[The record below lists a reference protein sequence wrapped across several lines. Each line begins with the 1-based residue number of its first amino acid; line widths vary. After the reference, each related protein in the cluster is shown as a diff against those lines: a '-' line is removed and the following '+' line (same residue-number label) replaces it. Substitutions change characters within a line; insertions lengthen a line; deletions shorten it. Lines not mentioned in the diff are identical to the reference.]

1 MANKIGCKTGR
12 VTVIDPNNFEGF
24 NSNSNMSVP
33 LEDLNISVV
42 LKTFRKGRTVLS
54 KTSDGGARESSQ
66 TVAINFIEGSELGG
80 EKVLTTKYTDLT
92 TVFEADTVN
101 SETLGITNIDIDFN
115 PSMAPMITINFI
127 DVRGSSIF
135 QNEQNISANN
145 NGNKYSTFFQLPYP
159 LFELTIKGYYGR
171 PVTYCLHMLKFNSK
185 FNSKT
190 GNFEIQC
197 QFIGYTYA
205 MLSDL
210 LIGYLKAIPYTKIG
224 KEKYE
229 AYNKTRTTPIL
240 NLNELMKRISDIN
253 KGVTKI
259 SSESEAAKSVNTVD
273 EAIESLDKLKGVV
286 NSLGI
291 SLGYDSS
298 ETKNE
303 YFFILTTNNKS
314 QTEIDSA
321 ISHYKDVI
329 KANIEEFNTLAVDTI
344 SLNESD
350 FNNVVTCGL
359 DKGYYSNLKKSDLLP
374 TVKTQDSALVSLIG
388 SENGKDKFKKELLS
402 FINRYYK
409 GQVDDFQF
417 NVYNMTSIFDN
428 INKTKFSLET
438 IQEQTKKELANELKN
453 SFRDTLG
460 FEPTVRNIVEIFTV
474 AIEIMM
480 ETIYTV
486 SSSAEAADNTPRI
499 TELERVFKT
508 DLVKSSDIK
517 TEAMDR
523 KKFFAWPDY
532 KEKDGTTNTFVNK
545 YLGAPGVL
553 EDPFKVD
560 ELLFIDDL
568 LAAFIKAQQEANEV
582 AASADAVETTWYP
595 VNVFDTKL
603 FVDKEPY
610 LRGEM
615 KNDADIVRM
624 MVQRGMTFLGYTND
638 PSIFDPE
645 NKEIMAMAEIEAD
658 AILRVIKNPQLIQSL
673 TQLTPKFISE
683 IGISTGTNYDP
694 LVKDIGN
701 SYAYNYPNAIGSDN
715 NPNHQIIIPLSDN
728 FTGYWP
734 LGNTQELKNMAENG
748 TIFLSNYSSE
758 YRTDINEKKEDG
770 SIYIKILTPSEY
782 KTNVALYQAPAGL
795 KTDNIFS
802 YQKMSD
808 KVVDYSAGYNSF
820 GGPLGI
826 QEYKNMDF
834 GNGIQN
840 LPLMYSFYMD
850 SDNGLAYNRKDSGQI
865 QGTVNN
871 SATDS
876 FMDYKKSGYVRFVR
890 EKESAYQSKTE
901 DFKLH
906 SDLGKNR
913 ELFAK
918 YVNGQKTD
926 LTYPYV
932 EQKFFL
938 YDEKSDTDNGYLR
951 QPYSDYSF
959 SLFGS
964 KYYYLQEEAKCVFA
978 DGSTKS
984 CEKYSKAILFLETI
998 PFTIDYND
1006 ESETFSALDPTGA
1019 NNQHG
1024 DPFKPYEQRIKGW
1037 EILHTFNKKGGFIH
1051 VPRLWA
1057 AHIGGIIWM
1066 MSYKDPIMDG
1076 DKIIGGGSGS
1086 KHPIVWKKNCDGEMF
1101 DEPAKYEYYPPILD
1115 ITGDAQLV
1123 TYPNLLDTDI
1133 LRRLP
1138 LQVKNEFKRVFFE
1151 FVNGDAEGL
1160 LSFDDI
1166 RGKLEIWEGSAQS
1179 FCLFVKN
1186 LHENKVNLNGYYY
1199 YDGSIVANEPKI
1211 RNLDKYEIIS
1221 PVWDSK
1227 TLGYTKNMHKDY
1239 LFLELKGDATNNDG
1253 IKTLIDSLTQEL
1265 IIANATYKIWQS
1277 NVDSKSF
1284 LYDGVVVPKD
1294 KFEVYF
1300 STLAAALKAKGDAYS
1315 PNEVKKQIEQQIFG
1329 TTDESVIKLIL
1340 YNTCKNIH
1348 DKWLAGVTDPENLIF
1363 QCGDSTSKP
1372 IRNTSDSELALKYG
1386 NSKARLI
1393 DSFRF
1398 VSRSFKDIGD
1408 KLYINPLPVN
1418 NYLVESPNT
1427 SSYDAISNLLDSNKF
1442 TFDALPTFIN
1452 FRDPKNVESIFE
1464 PMPNY
1469 ELAIEN
1475 GSCGPTFVCVY
1486 AGQTSKHLDFANS
1499 DYDNDGFDFGCIGQ
1513 TVAPTAPNDFT
1524 EDIGGGEDPIAVFKV
1539 VYGQQNQNIFKDI
1552 VLDQSEFSETD
1563 ESLQIQDQLSTQLS
1577 ETNRSLAGQNIYN
1590 VYSVRS
1596 YSAEIEMLGNPMIQ
1610 PMMYFQLDNIPMFHG
1625 AYMVT
1630 RVKHSIKPNHMS
1642 TNFTGVRIRYAETPL
1657 ITAMD
1662 LYMSMVNDMDT
1673 SGAGTG
1679 AIGGGSNG
1687 FVGSYQEDLIANK
1700 PKDTT
1705 IVGTLT
1711 DAKKKLITS
1720 RAEQE
1725 IKNWNNGKLKEKD
1738 GVQYLDVYA
1747 KTTPGFTGESY
1758 GNNTNKWSAIFI
1770 SYIAVAGDSDF
1781 PKSTSH
1787 YNYIT
1792 AGMKGD
1798 NGYEVFPLNSGLKI
1812 KAEVGDIINC
1822 KRKGDYTA
1830 SHSRIV
1836 YKIEGDKAYAV
1847 GGNEDDSIK
1856 IGEYN
1861 LTGGYFTDA
1870 TNFGEYKL
1878 LMKQTG
1884 NKYYEKKKL
1893 IGTGV
1898 HVDTPIGTEKSTKIN
1913 EAEREKNQI
1922 YVKNFL
1928 KGKGLTKQQVAGVM
1942 GNIQQESQFNPMA
1955 TNQKD
1960 LNGYPSL
1967 GLIQWNGKFY
1977 PKPNGSKNVST
1988 VFDSIGRTVEEQM
2001 NSLINM
2007 PTYTKFIG
2015 LSEPKVSVEEAAYQF
2030 ANLVEVCHKC
2040 NLGYNTY
2047 KGSYQYVRTQYA
2059 NNFFKRFNDSKDKLA
2074 W

>member
-253 KGVTKI
+253 EGVAKI
-259 SSESEAAKSVNTVD
+259 STNSESAKSVNTVN
-273 EAIESLDKLKGVV
+273 EALESLDKMKGVI
-286 NSLGI
+286 NSFGVGLD
-291 SLGYDSS
+291 YDST
-298 ETKNE
+298 EFKDE
-303 YFFILTTNNKS
+303 YMFILSSDVKT
-314 QTEIDSA
+314 QTEIDAA
-321 ISHYKDVI
+321 INHYKDVI
-329 KANIEEFNTLAVDTI
+329 KANIEEFNTLAVDTV
-344 SLNESD
+344 SLSFND
-350 FNNVVTCGL
+350 FNDVITTGL
-359 DKGYYSNLKKSDLLP
+359 DKGYFTGIKKSYLLP
-374 TVKTQDSALVSLIG
+374 TDTTIDNELKTKIG
-388 SENGKDKFKKELLS
+388 SENGKIKFKKELLS
-402 FINRYYK
+402 FINRYYQ
-409 GQVDDFQF
+409 GQADDLQF
-417 NVYNMTSIFDN
+417 NVYNMTAFFDK
-428 INKTKFSLET
+428 INKTKVALEAV
-438 IQEQTKKELANELKN
+438 QEEIKKDLANELKN

-545 YLGAPGVL
+545 YLGAPNVL
-553 EDPFKVD
+553 EDPYKVD
-560 ELLFIDDL
+560 ELIFIDDL
-568 LAAFIKAQQEANEV
+568 LRAFIIAQQESNEV
-582 AASADAVETTWYP
+582 AAAADAVETTWFP

-610 LRGEM
+610 LRTEL

-624 MVQRGMTFLGYTND
+624 MVQRGMTFLGYTNN
-638 PSIFDPE
+638 PSMFDPE
-645 NKEIMAMAEIEAD
+645 NKEIIAMAQNEAD

-673 TQLTPKFISE
+673 TQITPKFIEE
-683 IGISTGTNYDP
+683 IGISTGANYDP
-694 LVKDIGN
+694 LLKKIGDK
-701 SYAYNYPNAIGSDN
+701 YVYNYPNAIGSDN
-715 NPNHQIIIPLSDN
+715 DPNHQIIIPMSDN
-728 FTGYWP
+728 FSGYWP
-734 LGNTQELKNMAENG
+734 LGDNQELKKMAENG
-748 TIFLSNYSSE
+748 TIFLSNYSADKTNF
-758 YRTDINEKKEDG
+758 YDKKEDG
-770 SIYIKILTPSEY
+770 SVYVKLLTPSEY
-782 KTNVALYQAPAGL
+782 KTNVALYQSSGV
-795 KTDNIFS
+795 TTESIFS

-808 KVVDYSAGYNSF
+808 KVVDISAGYNSF

-826 QEYKNMDF
+826 EDYSNLDY
-834 GNGIQN
+834 GVSYLNG
-840 LPLMYSFYMD
+840 LPMMYSFYKGED
-850 SDNGLAYNRKDSGQI
+850 YTGLAYNRKDSGQI

-876 FMDYKKSGYVRFVR
+876 YYDFKDNNGKVKSKVLVFDDKDRAY
-890 EKESAYQSKTE
+890 ESKSE

-906 SDLGKNR
+906 AGLGKNW
-913 ELFAK
+913 ELFVK
-918 YVNGQKTD
+918 YKNGSPVS
-926 LTYPYV
+926 YPYI
-932 EQKFFL
+932 EQRYSEF
-938 YDEKSDTDNGYLR
+938 DNSGKSLHN
-951 QPYSDYSF
+951 PYHEWRF

-964 KYYYLQEEAKCVFA
+964 KWYYFQNYAKV
-978 DGSTKS
+978 TKS
-984 CEKYSKAILFLETI
+984 DGTTINASKYAKAILFLQTMPFNYVYDKETYVG
-998 PFTIDYND
+998 PLRN
-1006 ESETFSALDPTGA
+1006 
-1019 NNQHG
+1019 G
-1024 DPFKPYEQRIKGW
+1024 DPFNTW
-1037 EILHTFNKKGGFIH
+1037 EIRHMFNKKGGFIH
-1051 VPRLWA
+1051 SPRLWC
-1057 AHIGGIIWM
+1057 AHLGSIFWYM
-1066 MSYKDPIMDG
+1066 DNADPVMDG
-1076 DKIIGGGSGS
+1076 NEIVGGGSGVNWPINWQRSSSVNFVAPS
-1086 KHPIVWKKNCDGEMF
+1086 KGPDGEYFPPVLNINNDDVLFIGGYPDIRQEDVVRRVPTQVRNAFKQIFF
-1101 DEPAKYEYYPPILD
+1101 D
-1115 ITGDAQLV
+1115 
-1123 TYPNLLDTDI
+1123 
-1133 LRRLP
+1133 
-1138 LQVKNEFKRVFFE
+1138 
-1151 FVNGDAEGL
+1151 FVNGNGDYI
-1160 LSFDDI
+1160 SFDDI
-1166 RGKLEIWEGSAQS
+1166 RNGLEIWDENASAMDFETKLDS
-1179 FCLFVKN
+1179 LFASMEKN
-1186 LHENKVNLNGYYY
+1186 SNGYYQFNSTLITNNPNFKNIDNY
-1199 YDGSIVANEPKI
+1199 QIITIV
-1211 RNLDKYEIIS
+1211 DEIKKR
-1221 PVWDSK
+1221 DAF
-1227 TLGYTKNMHKDY
+1227 
-1239 LFLELKGDATNNDG
+1239 FLELRGDTSNNSAMKKLVDAM
-1253 IKTLIDSLTQEL
+1253 SEEM
-1265 IIANATYKIWQS
+1265 IIANGTYKIWQEDDIDEDGVS
-1277 NVDSKSF
+1277 T
-1284 LYDGVVVPKD
+1284 LYDGLTIPKD

-1300 STLAAALKAKGDAYS
+1300 STLINTLKTKGDVYS
-1315 PNEVKKQIEQQIFG
+1315 PSEVRKQIEQQIFG
-1329 TTDESVIKLIL
+1329 TTDENVIKLIL

-1348 DKWLAGVTDPENLIF
+1348 DKWLAGVTDPDNLIF

-1372 IRNTSDSELALKYG
+1372 IRNISDSELANKYG
-1386 NSKARLI
+1386 NSKPRLI

-1452 FRDPKNVESIFE
+1452 FRDPQNVESIFE

-1630 RVKHSIKPNHMS
+1630 RVKHAIKPNHMS

-1662 LYMSMVNDMDT
+1662 LYMSMVNNMDT

-1679 AIGGGSNG
+1679 TIGSGSEG
-1687 FVGSYQEDLIANK
+1687 FVSAYQSDLISNK
-1700 PKDTT
+1700 PKDIT
-1705 IVGTLT
+1705 IIGTLA
-1711 DAKKKLITS
+1711 DAKKKLIAA

-1725 IKNWNNGKLKEKD
+1725 IKNWNNGKLDEKE
-1738 GVQYLDVYA
+1738 GVQFLDVYA
-1747 KTTPGFTGESY
+1747 KTTPGFAGESY
-1758 GNNTNKWSAIFI
+1758 ANNTNPWSAIFI
-1770 SYIAVAGDSDF
+1770 SYIAVAGDTAF
-1781 PKSTSH
+1781 PKATSH
-1787 YNYIT
+1787 YNYLT

-1812 KAEVGDIINC
+1812 KAEIGDIINC
-1822 KRKGDYTA
+1822 KRSGGYTA

-1847 GGNEDDSIK
+1847 GGNESDSIR

-1861 LTGGYFTDA
+1861 LTNGYFTDA